1 MKPFF
6 IEHERWLLLLLTQA
20 FLSTYGAL
28 QLKLCK
34 EKINLQE
41 SSHLSCSKFLFAAVP
56 DNQVHH
62 AKSVVASDLQI
73 NIKNIKNVCII
84 FLFCVTLY
92 ILVTLYRFWA
102 QANNSF

>member
-6 IEHERWLLLLLTQA
+6 IEHQWWLLLLLTQA
-20 FLSTYGAL
+20 FLSTHGAL
-28 QLKLCK
+28 ELKLSK
-34 EKINLQE
+34 KKVNLQE

-73 NIKNIKNVCII
+73 NI
-84 FLFCVTLY
+84 
-92 ILVTLYRFWA
+92 
-102 QANNSF
+102 